1 MLVDREV
8 AGSPVFRRRWS
19 LTTWLVVVNAIAFVV
34 QQASYSAFPA
44 PTRFAVSPT
53 DLWFALSLGG
63 LMQGYVW
70 QLLTFQFMH
79 AGPWPW
85 HLLLNCWVIFVFGR
99 EVEEALGRRLFLT
112 VYLVSGVL
120 GGLLQMVGAWAVPRQ
135 FGGEVV
141 GASAGAFGLVA
152 AFATLHPERLLTLL
166 LLYVFPVHLRAKY
179 LLFISGVLAA
189 VGLLAPDLVDR
200 LFMAKVAHAAHLGG
214 MLTGIACVRLTGVSV
229 NPAPPT
235 NPDRA
240 TPGLKKSY
248 RAATLN
254 PP

>member
-1 MLVDREV
+1 MLGDHES
-8 AGSPVFRRRWS
+8 AGGPVFHGRGS
-19 LTTWLVVVNAIAFVV
+19 LTTWLVVVNIVAFVI
-34 QQASYSAFPA
+34 QQVSYWAFPA
-44 PTRFAVSPT
+44 PTRFAVPPT

-63 LMQGYVW
+63 LMQGHVW

-99 EVEEALGRRLFLT
+99 EVEETLGRRLFLT
-112 VYLVSGVL
+112 VYLVSGGL

-214 MLTGIACVRLTGVSV
+214 MLTGIACVRLTRVSSSPTS
-229 NPAPPT
+229 PAK
-235 NPDRA
+235 PDRA
-240 TPGLKKSY
+240 TPGLKKSD
-248 RAATLN
+248 RAATLS